1 VPPETLYGLVLA
13 AAVAHATWNAL
24 LKSSSDPMLMLAA
37 IRAVGLIFGL
47 SLLPFVSLPPPEV
60 WPWLLACAFAHYAYY
75 ALLLRC
81 YRHGDMSLVYP
92 LARGAAPLLLAAIA
106 YLAIGEALNHW
117 QMVAVALTSSGIM
130 LLAFGKGRNGVA
142 AAFGLATAASV
153 ASYSFLGGV
162 GVRLNGS
169 VWGFQAC
176 LEILTSLPILAFAG
190 IRRGK
195 AVAAFARSQWPK
207 GLFAGAISTAGY
219 LTYQL
224 AVTVLPLAPVAALRE
239 SSALFGAVIGTL
251 VFKEGFGATR
261 LIAAGLVTSGIVLLG
276 LMSF

>member
-1 VPPETLYGLVLA
+1 MPPETLYALVLA
-13 AAVAHATWNAL
+13 AAIAHATWNGL
-24 LKSSSDPMLMLAA
+24 LKSSPDPMLMLAA
-37 IRAVGLIFGL
+37 IRAVGLLLGL
-47 SLLPFVSLPPPEV
+47 SLLPFVELPAPQV
-60 WPWLLACAFAHYAYY
+60 WPWLIACALAHYAYY

-106 YLAIGEALNHW
+106 YVAIGEALNGW

-130 LLAFGKGRNGVA
+130 LLALGKGRNGIA

-162 GVRLNGS
+162 GVRLNGDI
-169 VWGFQAC
+169 WGFQAC
-176 LEILTSLPILAFAG
+176 LEILTSLPILVFAG
-190 IRRGK
+190 MRRGR
-195 AVAAFARSQWPK
+195 AVAVFARSQWPK
-207 GLFAGAISTAGY
+207 GLFAGVISTAGY
-219 LTYQL
+219 LTYQV

-251 VFKEGFGATR
+251 VFKEGFGAMR
-261 LIAAGLVTSGIVLLG
+261 LVAAALVTSGIVLLG